1 MKMNKK
7 VTISLSALI
16 LLLLVIIAAGVYE
29 LYRGVPDCSK
39 ELETLEQAVAETA
52 TENKVSET
60 PETTPAETAIAQTAT
75 ETKSAVQTATE
86 NKSDAQTATET
97 KPAKTAVKPA
107 DTPKAKKAPAAPK
120 VKSVKVRNCGTGKQ
134 NTLRQNADN
143 SIELIDE
150 KGKSLWKRQMD
161 APWGGAVAQVDHFYN
176 KKIQFLLAVGKNIYL
191 IDRKGR
197 DVKGFPKSIP
207 FEAVSGPISVKT
219 SKGGSAWKIE
229 TSGDPVY
236 LDARAKKVLT
246 QLP

>member
-1 MKMNKK
+1 MNKK

-60 PETTPAETAIAQTAT
+60 PATTPAETAT
-75 ETKSAVQTATE
+75 V
-86 NKSDAQTATET
+86 QTATET

>member
-1 MKMNKK
+1 MNKK

-39 ELETLEQAVAETA
+39 ELETLEQAAAETA

-60 PETTPAETAIAQTAT
+60 PETTPAETATVQTAT
-75 ETKSAVQTATE
+75 ETKPA
-86 NKSDAQTATET
+86 KTATET

-176 KKIQFLLAVGKNIYL
+176 KKIQFLLAVGNKIYL